1 MKLRRNIVHV
11 LVALLLVL
19 SQHLGAIHAVSHISG
34 YLHGTSE
41 QAQDSDDSRTSRGGI
56 ALDQNCGQCL
66 AFAQLAT
73 ALDTPSFTFPAMEHK
88 APVAIVVA
96 AAPAC
101 ERTVCVFR
109 SRAPPQA

>member
-19 SQHLGAIHAVSHISG
+19 SQQLGAIHAVSHISG

-73 ALDTPSFTFPAMEHK
+73 ALDTPSFTFPAMSGCIFI
-88 APVAIVVA
+88 PRRT
-96 AAPAC
+96 APAASASC
-101 ERTVCVFR
+101 LWC
-109 SRAPPQA
+109 RAMR

>member
-1 MKLRRNIVHV
+1 MKLHRNIVHV
-11 LVALLLVL
+11 VVALLLVL
-19 SQHLGAIHAVSHISG
+19 SQQLGAIHAVSHISG
-34 YLHGTSE
+34 YLHGNSE
-41 QAQDSDDSRTSRGGI
+41 QAQDRDDSSSSRGGL

-88 APVAIVVA
+88 APVAIIA
-96 AAPAC
+96 DAAPAC